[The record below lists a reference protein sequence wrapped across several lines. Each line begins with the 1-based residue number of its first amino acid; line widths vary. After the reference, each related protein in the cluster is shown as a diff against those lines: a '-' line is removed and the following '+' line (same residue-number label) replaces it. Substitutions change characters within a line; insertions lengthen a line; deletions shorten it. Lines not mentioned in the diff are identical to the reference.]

1 MVTLRSPVAHPA
13 SPADPPDVDPAP
25 DGVGEATACGDSA
38 GDAGDAEEPDA
49 ADVAEDAAGAD
60 DEEAAGADAAVDDPE
75 DDAHPAA
82 AASATPA
89 AAMPASRRLREAE
102 PAITNHSFL
111 SASLNRSHPYDVV
124 QLTAVGADYGGW

>member
-1 MVTLRSPVAHPA
+1 
-13 SPADPPDVDPAP
+13 VDPAP
-25 DGVGEATACGDSA
+25 DGVGEVTACGDSA
-38 GDAGDAEEPDA
+38 GDAEEPDAADEA

-82 AASATPA
+82 AATATPA
-89 AAMPASRRLREAE
+89 AAMPASRRLREAG

-111 SASLNRSHPYDVV
+111 SASLNRLHPYDVV
-124 QLTAVGADYGGW
+124 RLTAVGADYGGW